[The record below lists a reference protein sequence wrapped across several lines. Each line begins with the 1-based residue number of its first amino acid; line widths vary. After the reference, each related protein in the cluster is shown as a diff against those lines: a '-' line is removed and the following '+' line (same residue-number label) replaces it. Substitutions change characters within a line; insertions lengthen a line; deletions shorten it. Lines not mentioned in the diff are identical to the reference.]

1 MKRHILV
8 VNNHKRI
15 EDTYENSEEY
25 LAGHEDINN
34 KISINLNA
42 YNSIICLVPETAEKF
57 QSGHIFPYSESHYEL
72 ESSFELCKQGFYKH
86 SLFAL
91 RCVLELG
98 IIGVYFDKDDRAHIK
113 IQGWLRSE
121 DPTPRFRKILTE
133 LFNYRNFSEFN
144 AKFNIKEKIE
154 NMYSLISNHIHTRGY
169 HFSSRKQ
176 CGSNA
181 NYFNESAFLNYIN
194 LMEKI
199 TKYIVILM
207 LLKYPIGMQELPIFD
222 KFGSNFPAGGFL
234 DEFSYIP
241 VMNILD
247 TKTKEALLD
256 ISNRDPD
263 AIGMRDAILAMPDLT
278 EEQLKQMMDEDERL
292 FESMRQKHSD
302 LKGSDNIMDE

>member
-15 EDTYENSEEY
+15 EDAYKKSEEY
-25 LAGHEDINN
+25 IVGHEDLNN
-34 KISINLNA
+34 RIAMHLNA
-42 YNSIICLVPETAEKF
+42 YNSIISLIPETAEKF

-98 IIGVYFDKDDRAHIK
+98 IIGVYFDKDDKAHIE

-133 LFNYRNFSEFN
+133 LFNYKNFSEFDT
-144 AKFNIKEKIE
+144 KFDIKKHIE
-154 NMYSLISNHIHTRGY
+154 NTYSVISNHIHTRGY

-176 CGSNA
+176 CGSNF
-181 NYFNESAFLNYIN
+181 NHFNECSFLKYID

-199 TKYIVILM
+199 TKDIVILM
-207 LLKYPIGMQELPIFD
+207 LLKYPIGMQNLPLFD
-222 KFGSNFPAGGFL
+222 KFGDSPPAGGFL
-234 DEFSYIP
+234 DDLSYIP

-247 TKTKEALLD
+247 KDTKETLLD
-256 ISNRDPD
+256 ISNKDPD
-263 AIGMRDAILAMPDLT
+263 AIGLRDAILAMPDLT
-278 EEQLKQMMDEDERL
+278 EEQIDQISRMVDEIWK
-292 FESMRQKHSD
+292 RQK
-302 LKGSDNIMDE
+302 

>member
-1 MKRHILV
+1 VHLDGDDMKRHILA
-8 VNNHKRI
+8 VNNHKKI
-15 EDTYENSEEY
+15 EDAYEKSEEY
-25 LAGHEDINN
+25 IAGHEDLNN
-34 KISINLNA
+34 RISMNLDA
-42 YNSIICLVPETAEKF
+42 YNSIISLVPETIEKF

-72 ESSFELCKQGFYKH
+72 ESSFELCMQGFYKH

-98 IIGVYFDKDDRAHIK
+98 IIGVYFDKDDKAHIE

-133 LFNYRNFSEFN
+133 LFNYKNFSEFN
-144 AKFNIKEKIE
+144 LKFNMKEQIE

-181 NYFNESAFLNYIN
+181 NYFNEDSLINYIN

-199 TKYIVILM
+199 TKAVVILM

-222 KFGSNFPAGGFL
+222 KFGLNFPAGGFL

-247 TKTKEALLD
+247 KEAKEALLD
-256 ISNRDPD
+256 ISNRDPN
-263 AIGMRDAILAMPDLT
+263 AIEMRDAILAMPDLT
-278 EEQLKQMMDEDERL
+278 EEQIKQMMDEDEKL
-292 FESMRQKHSD
+292 FSSKETRS
-302 LKGSDNIMDE
+302 